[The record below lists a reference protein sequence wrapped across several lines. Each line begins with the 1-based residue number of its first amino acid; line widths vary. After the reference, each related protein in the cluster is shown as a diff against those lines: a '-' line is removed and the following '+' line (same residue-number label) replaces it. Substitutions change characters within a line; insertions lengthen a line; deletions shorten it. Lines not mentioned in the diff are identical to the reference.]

1 MMKPM
6 QNEFK
11 EEIPTPTELEKQE
24 ENLKAASTP
33 QRQGDNILTH
43 GLNLLAQM
51 GLGEALLR
59 GSTNLFSALAIILVL
74 WLAQAYFQQTP
85 YPLTENTAQA
95 SGPTPSVAVNLNAIP
110 ALDNPAITGI
120 SRSAQLHTNIPSRP
134 RNEISSYTVQAGDT
148 VSGIAEKFGL
158 LPETIFA
165 ANYAILQDDPH
176 SLVEGQE
183 LQILPVDGVYWQWLG
198 GISFGAWADY
208 FQVKPED
215 IINYPANNIDASNIT
230 DPANADIKPGVWLVI
245 PGAKYSF
252 HQPGSIPLGI
262 TRTDP
267 ASAQVG
273 GSGACGA
280 IAGGAVG
287 TGAFI
292 FPTARHNLSGFD
304 YTPKTNHLGIDLAG
318 DLGDPI
324 YASDGGVIV
333 YAGSNSYG
341 YGNMV
346 MVDHGTGF
354 QTLYAHM
361 SLISVSCGE
370 SVNQGQYL
378 GAVGSTGKSSGPHLH
393 FEVRTSSTVTN
404 PWDVLPNP

>member
-1 MMKPM
+1 MMKSM
-6 QNEFK
+6 QNDFK
-11 EEIPTPTELEKQE
+11 EEVPTPIEPKKQDD
-24 ENLKAASTP
+24 NSKTSSKS
-33 QRQGDNILTH
+33 QRRESVISR

-51 GLGEALLR
+51 GLGEVMLR
-59 GSTNLFSALAIILVL
+59 GSTNLFSALAILLVL
-74 WLAQAYFQQTP
+74 WLAQAYFQQSP
-85 YPLTENTAQA
+85 RPLTENTAQA
-95 SGPTPSVAVNLNAIP
+95 SGPTPSADVNLNAIP

-134 RNEISSYTVQAGDT
+134 RNEISMYTVQKGDT

-176 SLVEGQE
+176 SLIEGQE

-215 IINYPANNIDASNIT
+215 IINYPANNIDASTIP
-230 DPANADIKPGVWLVI
+230 DPANADIKPGTWLVI
-245 PGAKYSF
+245 PGAKYSY
-252 HQPGSIPLGI
+252 HQPGSIPLGV

-273 GSGACGA
+273 GSGACA
-280 IAGGAVG
+280 PVTGGAVG
-287 TGAFI
+287 TGVFI
-292 FPTARHNLSGFD
+292 FPTGRHYLSGFD

-318 DLGDPI
+318 DLGDPV
-324 YASDGGVIV
+324 YATDGGVIV

-346 MVDHGTGF
+346 MIDHGTGF
-354 QTLYAHM
+354 QSLYAHL

-378 GAVGSTGKSSGPHLH
+378 GAVGSTGRSSGPHLH
-393 FEVRTSSTVTN
+393 FEVRTSSTVIN

>member
-1 MMKPM
+1 
-6 QNEFK
+6 
-11 EEIPTPTELEKQE
+11 
-24 ENLKAASTP
+24 
-33 QRQGDNILTH
+33 
-43 GLNLLAQM
+43 
-51 GLGEALLR
+51 
-59 GSTNLFSALAIILVL
+59 
-74 WLAQAYFQQTP
+74 
-85 YPLTENTAQA
+85 
-95 SGPTPSVAVNLNAIP
+95 
-110 ALDNPAITGI
+110 
-120 SRSAQLHTNIPSRP
+120 
-134 RNEISSYTVQAGDT
+134 
-148 VSGIAEKFGL
+148 
-158 LPETIFA
+158 
-165 ANYAILQDDPH
+165 
-176 SLVEGQE
+176 
-183 LQILPVDGVYWQWLG
+183 VDGVYWQWLG

-287 TGAFI
+287 TGSFI
-292 FPTARHNLSGFD
+292 FPTGRHNLSGFD

-333 YAGSNSYG
+333 YAGANSYG

-393 FEVRTSSTVTN
+393 FEVRTSSTVIN